1 MRSRAAAF
9 KEILSRSWSSSHC
22 SIRRALR
29 CVWSL
34 WGTSECS
41 NGARRREA
49 EAAMSPF
56 EMEAGRLGLLAFSG
70 AGPRDELGRISR
82 VDQVSDPEECAE
94 PA

>member
-1 MRSRAAAF
+1 
-9 KEILSRSWSSSHC
+9 
-22 SIRRALR
+22 
-29 CVWSL
+29 
-34 WGTSECS
+34 
-41 NGARRREA
+41 
-49 EAAMSPF
+49 MSPF